1 MIEKNRS
8 DRPATPVG
16 SVIKGSTQ
24 NRSDRHATPVRPID
38 GVLVQTEAKVPA
50 PS

>member
-24 NRSDRHATPVRPID
+24 NRSDRPID
-38 GVLVQTEAKVPA
+38 GVLVQTEAEVPA